1 MKLVPG
7 MSDSAVNNTD
17 SLVQKVM
24 LSFNDEFKTVLGR
37 GAVLMLIGSESTKQ
51 PSAL

>member
-1 MKLVPG
+1 
-7 MSDSAVNNTD
+7 
-17 SLVQKVM
+17 M

-51 PSAL
+51 PSCIALTVTWLPVIKFIV